1 MLRYYRIKAYLNA
14 NHFVVFDGKKGKT
27 HPHTWE
33 FVATVYTR
41 NDNIVKFSDT
51 EKAIMAVFE
60 PYQDRVMNEIEP
72 FTAIIPSLENITEYF
87 ASNISEAVKPFDFH
101 LRRFEG
107 SETPVRTYGVRFPE
121 VGDGF
126 EYEDADSVE
135 AALARLEEGSGY
147 KG

>member
-33 FVATVYTR
+33 FVATVYTK
-41 NDNIVKFSDT
+41 NDSIVKFTDT
-51 EKAIMAVFE
+51 EKAIMKVFE
-60 PYQDRVMNEIEP
+60 PYQDRVLNEIDP
-72 FTAIIPSLENITEYF
+72 FSAIIPSLENITEYF
-87 ASNISEAVKPFDFH
+87 ASQISEVVKPFDYH

-121 VGDGF
+121 VGDGS
-126 EYEDADSVE
+126 EDEDADNVE